1 MAAVFDL
8 DLETEEGS
16 EGEGE
21 PEFSPAVSVSLRVR
35 LDPGAQLD
43 NQSLG
48 APYSEWFV
56 TPTNPDPAPVPT
68 PTPAPTLAPGPDR
81 PFSILGLSFPNFP
94 HPCCCLPILGSLPWA
109 KQFSLG
115 WEEIFWHLP
124 WFLSLGFSQDVC
136 PLGELRAAGLE

>member
-21 PEFSPAVSVSLRVR
+21 PEFSPAVSVFLRVR

-43 NQSLG
+43 NQSPG

-56 TPTNPDPAPVPT
+56 TPTNPDPAPAS
-68 PTPAPTLAPGPDR
+68 TPAPTLASGPDL
-81 PFSILGLSFPNFP
+81 PVSILGLSFPNFP
-94 HPCCCLPILGSLPWA
+94 HSCCCLPILGFLSWA

-115 WEEIFWHLP
+115 
-124 WFLSLGFSQDVC
+124 
-136 PLGELRAAGLE
+136 